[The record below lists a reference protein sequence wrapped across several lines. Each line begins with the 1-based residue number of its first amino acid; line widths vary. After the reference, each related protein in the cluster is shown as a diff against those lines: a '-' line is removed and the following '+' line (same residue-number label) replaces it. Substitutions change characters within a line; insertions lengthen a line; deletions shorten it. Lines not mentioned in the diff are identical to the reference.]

1 MARPTQR
8 LTASPG
14 TSRAA
19 LCAGGGGRGR
29 ADRPDG
35 WLSGASRTDGR
46 WPLLAAG
53 LAAPVIAV
61 GCAVAA
67 IVLRSAPLLVV
78 CLLSVA
84 VWMARGQLL
93 AYVWPAGLLLD
104 QEGVRIGAVRWADK
118 HPGRTHPRPT
128 MPRQWSQEFRC
139 PWPAVR
145 RIGAVTDRR
154 AIKTMIRYSY
164 HGRKPTPLGNLATPF
179 MRAVLV
185 VWVESEQAVLPPS
198 SPPGPAGGQLV
209 QPGILSAAVG
219 RANPPP
225 PASAGRA
232 DGHPAARRRRRRPPA
247 RSLGRDPPRSR
258 RRRLGILTRGPLR
271 NPRCGQRRDSP

>member
-1 MARPTQR
+1 M
-8 LTASPG
+8 
-14 TSRAA
+14 
-19 LCAGGGGRGR
+19 
-29 ADRPDG
+29 
-35 WLSGASRTDGR
+35 
-46 WPLLAAG
+46 LAAG

-67 IVLRSAPLLVV
+67 IVLRTAPLLVV

-93 AYVWPAGLLLD
+93 AYVWPAGLRLD

-139 PWPAVR
+139 PWPAMP
-145 RIGAVTDRR
+145 RIGVVTDRR

-185 VWVESEQAVLPPS
+185 VWVESEQAVLPAIEPARGLLAANWS
-198 SPPGPAGGQLV
+198 SPGFSQPLWVAPTRHPRRLRAALTDIPLPSASPATPCAIPSPRPTSIQT
-209 QPGILSAAVG
+209 S
-219 RANPPP
+219 
-225 PASAGRA
+225 SAGN
-232 DGHPAARRRRRRPPA
+232 P
-247 RSLGRDPPRSR
+247 DP
-258 RRRLGILTRGPLR
+258 GPLR